1 MSGNVSES
9 SMVFGIGMRPRVSVG
24 VVVALRYVRGWAM
37 ILSAGGSVGAGS
49 DNSEVLVG
57 GVGVEY
63 E

>member
-1 MSGNVSES
+1 
-9 SMVFGIGMRPRVSVG
+9 MRPRVSVG